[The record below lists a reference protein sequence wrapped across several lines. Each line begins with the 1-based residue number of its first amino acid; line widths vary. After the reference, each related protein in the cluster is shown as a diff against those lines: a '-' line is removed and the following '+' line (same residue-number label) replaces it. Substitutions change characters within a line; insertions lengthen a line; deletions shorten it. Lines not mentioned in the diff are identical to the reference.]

1 MRFTCLVAVLAL
13 GCYESTPFEGMLPPR
28 DSGVDARRTDTG
40 PRVDASIDAFVPR
53 DAPPV
58 GDAGTD
64 TGPGG
69 DVCTG
74 GETFVWVLGVT
85 QPIVAFDGMT
95 ADGFDLD
102 GRVSRISDPEG
113 CFQEDFTSPDGTRG
127 IDNQF
132 AALIPTLEGF
142 LGPLEILY
150 FDIYFEG
157 DPPVVIE
164 ARHVDDL
171 RNDDCIDVLVH
182 RARYDGAG
190 PPRFEMIGYTP
201 GQLFRSFESFR
212 YARASINRRQLTA
225 EDGTYPFVVPVN
237 GTVAVNRLR
246 NAQLRATVRGDQLES
261 VVAGG
266 AWDLEDAVESLAG
279 AGDVPPDLVRSV
291 FESLTDLNR
300 DETGLC
306 SALSVGIGHPIGVD
320 GVLR

>member
-13 GCYESTPFEGMLPPR
+13 GCYESTPFEGMLPTR

-40 PRVDASIDAFVPR
+40 PRVDASIDALMPR

-58 GDAGTD
+58 RDAGTD

-69 DVCTG
+69 DLCTG

-85 QPIVAFDGMT
+85 TPIVSFDGMT

-102 GRVSRISDPEG
+102 DRVSRISDPEG
-113 CFQEDFTSPDGTRG
+113 CFQQDFTSPEGVPG

-132 AALIPTLEGF
+132 AALIPTLEGL
-142 LGPLEILY
+142 LGPLDLVY
-150 FDIYFEG
+150 FEIYFEG

-171 RNDDCIDVLVH
+171 RNDDCVDVLVH

-212 YARASINRRQLTA
+212 YARASINRRELTA
-225 EDGTYPFVVPVN
+225 EGGTFPFVIPVN
-237 GTVAVNRLR
+237 DTVAVNRLR
-246 NAQLRATVRGDQLES
+246 DARLRATVRGDQLDRI
-261 VVAGG
+261 VAGG
-266 AWDLEDAVESLAG
+266 SWDLEDAVDSLAG
-279 AGDVPPDLVRSV
+279 AGDVPAEVVRSV
-291 FESLTDLNR
+291 FESLTDLNP
-300 DETGLC
+300 DGTGVC
-306 SALSVGIGHPIGVD
+306 ASLSVGIEHPVGVD
-320 GVLR
+320 CVLR